1 MNRILISITFLL
13 SFLEDSEV
21 SKEENNNHGEGVNC
35 KSQNIMRKS
44 QEETLREMPVESYF
58 PIVKP
63 IISGRV

>member
-1 MNRILISITFLL
+1 ML
-13 SFLEDSEV
+13 

-63 IISGRV
+63 IISGRVSIMGKESIIMPIYT